1 HPGPHRGG
9 PARAAG
15 GHRDGPAG
23 RSRVRVPVAPMDR
36 ELILALRGVT
46 CRYPGA
52 PRDSLQGVSL
62 EVRAG
67 EFHAVLGPNGS
78 GKTTLVRTALG
89 LVRPA
94 AGGTEILE
102 RPASGWSRRDLAR
115 VVGVLPQREDNLFPQ
130 RVRET
135 VLLGRYPHLS
145 LLGGVRAQD
154 RAAVERAL
162 VACDAAD
169 LADRWLWTLSGGEY
183 QRVRLARALA
193 QEPKLLVLDEPT
205 TSLDVR
211 HEMQLFELTRAL
223 VDAQGLAA
231 LVITHHV
238 NLAARFADQVLL
250 LSEGRAVAR
259 GAPGDVLTA
268 ETVQNVFAWPM
279 AITSFDG
286 RPQMIPLRT
295 KETNP

>member
-1 HPGPHRGG
+1 
-9 PARAAG
+9 
-15 GHRDGPAG
+15 
-23 RSRVRVPVAPMDR
+23 MDR
-36 ELILALRGVT
+36 ELILEVT
-46 CRYPGA
+46 DLVCRYPGA
-52 PRDSLQGVSL
+52 TRDALRDVSL
-62 EVRAG
+62 DVRAG

-78 GKTTLVRTALG
+78 GKTTLVRAALG
-89 LVRPA
+89 LLAPAGGRVDVLGRPA
-94 AGGTEILE
+94 GT
-102 RPASGWSRRDLAR
+102 WSRRELAR
-115 VVGVLPQREDNLFPQ
+115 VVGVVSQREENLFPQ

-145 LLGGVRAQD
+145 LFGDVRAAD

-162 VACDAAD
+162 VACDARD

-193 QEPKLLVLDEPT
+193 QEPRLLVLDEPT
-205 TSLDVR
+205 ASLDVR
-211 HEMQLFELTRAL
+211 HEMELFELVRAL
-223 VDAQGLAA
+223 VDTGGLAA

-250 LSEGRAVAR
+250 LAEGRAVAR
-259 GAPGDVLTA
+259 GAPGDVLTR
-268 ETVQNVFAWPM
+268 ETVERVFAWPL

-295 KETNP
+295 KEDRS